1 MSDSESDD
9 AAAAATKRLLY
20 RDRSEWRDVT
30 PVPQSEGTV
39 PVCPILYA
47 AEFTDTMDYF
57 RAAVRKKKKNRKK
70 KGKKF
75 KISIELGVCRFV

>member
-1 MSDSESDD
+1 MSDSDSDE
-9 AAAAATKRLLY
+9 APPSARQLY

-30 PVPQSEGTV
+30 PVPQSEGSD

-57 RAAVRKKKKNRKK
+57 RAAVSRK
-70 KGKKF
+70 
-75 KISIELGVCRFV
+75 